1 MIRGN
6 VASMGSKRKD
16 PAAGVALLP
25 GWLSQDSRIGIAWG
39 CTLLL
44 AYSALVSL
52 PRSTERRDGEV
63 AKGCA
68 TESGFCKPRPK
79 VKHGFFHVFYGN
91 DSDAQHPSNVICV
104 PNSDNVSI
112 RCPDA
117 CTDPVPAG
125 TPRVRRAIH
134 TLSSDQWTRVV
145 NAMWVMRTVST
156 PDGVERY
163 GPFYRDWD
171 YFILVHG
178 AHGGGLTDWRADVTG
193 GSAHFATWH
202 AAHVLDFETSLLAV
216 DPEIEAL
223 PYLDWA
229 AMPARSALFNAFMGD
244 HPAGGNLTAYYERWV
259 TSQSSWSLPDGR
271 WSLKAS
277 RMPAD
282 YLNVSL
288 TEDDGKGIVDTG
300 PFAFWPV
307 KTGGIASTGGR
318 SLVAM
323 ERQDAIYDAM
333 EHSRLAPTLAKKTWG
348 DYDGQVGRLEASQ
361 PPGVFAGLPLPMF
374 NLNKDYAVDLDA
386 TQWRDPSLAGPV
398 PYIVRNNLP
407 TPTWKYE
414 PVESA
419 DNMRNLTSTCLG
431 IGNYIGDLVNCI
443 QGRLSTQM
451 FDLHDNWHMNL
462 GGDTIGIGG
471 PNDPWFWFH
480 HAAVD
485 RMRVQWQHR
494 NKELR
499 GRAWGYFALTAF
511 STSTRVSNSCP
522 ADLTDVIGAG
532 PNTYSQPMLWSH
544 SRDEPMFG
552 VGFDRERLMGRSD
565 AGMEATIATPMKNVD
580 VLCGDVEALYTYDV
594 IVEEKARMGQLRA
607 EQASVRL
614 VAVAALLL
622 ALVGAGMLLPPTLRI
637 LRVCCQ
643 SRSRATRPIS
653 GVEEFAEKYDMKMND
668 AATAARI

>member
-1 MIRGN
+1 MR
-6 VASMGSKRKD
+6 SRR
-16 PAAGVALLP
+16 AAVLP
-25 GWLSQDSRIGIAWG
+25 GWLSRGNRIAIAWA

-52 PRSTERRDGEV
+52 PQNLERREGEV
-63 AKGCA
+63 VNCCA
-68 TESGFCKPRPK
+68 KPRKK

-104 PNSDNVSI
+104 PNSDNETI

-117 CTDPVPAG
+117 CTKPVPTG

-134 TLSSDQWTRVV
+134 TLSSEQWSRVV
-145 NAMWVMRTVST
+145 NAMWVMRTVPT
-156 PDGVERY
+156 PDGVDKY

-193 GSAHFATWH
+193 GSSHFATWH
-202 AAHVLDFETSLLAV
+202 GAHVLDFETSLLAV
-216 DPEIEAL
+216 DPQIEAL

-229 AMPARSALFNAFMGD
+229 AMPARSALFNSFMGT
-244 HPAGGNLTAYYERWV
+244 HPATGNLTRYYERWA

-271 WSLKAS
+271 WSVKAS
-277 RMPAD
+277 RMPND

-288 TEDDGKGIVDTG
+288 TEDSGVGIVDTG
-300 PFAFWPV
+300 PFAYWPV
-307 KTGGIASTGGR
+307 KTGGIANPGGR
-318 SLVAM
+318 TIAAM
-323 ERQDAIYDAM
+323 EKQDEIYDAM
-333 EHSRLAPTLAKKTWG
+333 THFRLPPGNAKDVWG
-348 DYDGQVGRLEASQ
+348 DMDGQVERLAASQ
-361 PPGVFAGLPLPMF
+361 PPGVFARLPLPPF

-407 TPTWKYE
+407 TPTWQNE

-419 DNMRNLTSTCLG
+419 AQMRNLTDSCLDV
-431 IGNYIGDLVNCI
+431 GNYIGDLVNCI
-443 QGRLSTQM
+443 QGRLTTQT

-480 HAAVD
+480 HAAID

-494 NKELR
+494 NRQLR
-499 GRAWGYFALTAF
+499 SRAWGYFAVTGF
-511 STSTRVSNSCP
+511 STSTKVSNSCP
-522 ADLTDVIGAG
+522 ADLSDVIGAG

-544 SRDEPMFG
+544 TRDEPLFG

-565 AGMEATIATPMKNVD
+565 AGMEATVSAPMRNVD
-580 VLCGDVEALYTYDV
+580 MLCGDVEALYTYDV
-594 IVEEKARMGQLRA
+594 VVEEKAHM
-607 EQASVRL
+607 EQMQEAQQSVRL
-614 VAVAALLL
+614 VALAALLL
-622 ALVGAGMLLPPTLRI
+622 AAVGATLLLAPTLRI
-637 LRVCCQ
+637 VRVRCLSC
-643 SRSRATRPIS
+643 ATTRPIS
-653 GVEEFAEKYDMKMND
+653 GVEEYAEKYDTRMND
-668 AATAARI
+668 AATAANAEVRSSVQSPGHSWNYPVVFS